1 MKQHIRI
8 SIIMATY
15 NAAAQLER
23 TLRSVERQCYSHWEI
38 IVQDGGSTD
47 GTLEILESH
56 RASVSWVSEPDRGI
70 YDAWNK
76 AVARA
81 SGDWALFLGADDFLM
96 NDNVL
101 AQCVHFLKKFD
112 DDIIFAYG
120 VLLMGANGNVS
131 GILNRSRHEVFS
143 LFISDMGLPFPAT
156 FIRMNFLKTH
166 HFDTVYKIAGDFA
179 FCAEHIRLDN
189 LARLPVCVS
198 FFELTGVSSSEN
210 SRKQLLRE
218 RLRILK
224 TKVEPRIEEFTAALM
239 GTAES
244 SEQEHGFIE

>member
-23 TLRSVERQCYSHWEI
+23 TLRSVERQCYPHWEI

-47 GTLEILESH
+47 GTLELLESH
-56 RASVSWVSEPDRGI
+56 RASVSYVSEPDRGI

-156 FIRMNFLKTH
+156 FIRTGFLKSH
-166 HFDTVYKIAGDFA
+166 LFDASYRIAGDFDL
-179 FCAEHIRLDN
+179 CAAHIRLEN

-198 FFELTGVSSSEN
+198 FFEQGGISGNPATSK
-210 SRKQLLRE
+210 RLLQE
-218 RLRILK
+218 RLRVLK
-224 TKVEPRIEEFTAALM
+224 TRVSPRLEIITAALLA
-239 GTAES
+239 TAES
-244 SEQEHGFIE
+244 DAQEHGFIE

>member
-1 MKQHIRI
+1 M
-8 SIIMATY
+8 
-15 NAAAQLER
+15 
-23 TLRSVERQCYSHWEI
+23 
-38 IVQDGGSTD
+38 QDGGSTD

-56 RASVSWVSEPDRGI
+56 RTSVSWVSEPDRGI

-76 AVARA
+76 AVAKA
-81 SGDWALFLGADDFLM
+81 GGDWALFLGADDFLM

-112 DDIIFAYG
+112 DDIVFAYG

-189 LARLPVCVS
+189 LARLPICVS

-244 SEQEHGFIE
+244 SGQEHGFIE

>member
-1 MKQHIRI
+1 MKQNIRI

-23 TLRSVERQCYSHWEI
+23 TLRSVERQCYPHREI

-47 GTLEILESH
+47 GTVEILESH
-56 RASVSWVSEPDRGI
+56 RASVSLVSEPDRGI

-76 AVARA
+76 AVVRA

-101 AQCVHFLKKFD
+101 AQCVHFLKKLD
-112 DDIIFAYG
+112 DGIIFAYG
-120 VLLMGANGNVS
+120 VLLMGANGKAS

-156 FIRMNFLKTH
+156 FIRMNFLKAH

-239 GTAES
+239 GTTES
-244 SEQEHGFIE
+244 SEREHGFIE

>member
-1 MKQHIRI
+1 
-8 SIIMATY
+8 
-15 NAAAQLER
+15 
-23 TLRSVERQCYSHWEI
+23 
-38 IVQDGGSTD
+38 
-47 GTLEILESH
+47 
-56 RASVSWVSEPDRGI
+56 
-70 YDAWNK
+70 
-76 AVARA
+76 
-81 SGDWALFLGADDFLM
+81 M

-198 FFELTGVSSSEN
+198 FFELSGVSSSEN

-244 SEQEHGFIE
+244 SEQEHEVIE

>member
-1 MKQHIRI
+1 MKQQIRI

-23 TLRSVERQCYSHWEI
+23 TLRSVERQCYPHWEI

-81 SGDWALFLGADDFLM
+81 GGDWALFLGADDFLM

-112 DDIIFAYG
+112 DDIVFAYG
-120 VLLMGANGNVS
+120 VLLMGAN
-131 GILNRSRHEVFS
+131 RQCKRY
-143 LFISDMGLPFPAT
+143 P
-156 FIRMNFLKTH
+156 
-166 HFDTVYKIAGDFA
+166 
-179 FCAEHIRLDN
+179 
-189 LARLPVCVS
+189 
-198 FFELTGVSSSEN
+198 
-210 SRKQLLRE
+210 
-218 RLRILK
+218 
-224 TKVEPRIEEFTAALM
+224 
-239 GTAES
+239 
-244 SEQEHGFIE
+244 EQKPT